1 MAKILLYIVIFIGL
15 LSTSGCSE
23 NSYEKEITFINS
35 DTLAIKSDKHSY
47 QNSKFKLSN
56 NRKHLLISQSR
67 ELLILNLEKEIVIRQ
82 INFDTLDLVLPHDL
96 LHSITFDED
105 SNSYSLFSPHRKK
118 VILLDSN
125 LHISKEILL
134 TGLDS
139 VNHRIFPYNDSFFI
153 SIKDKIIVVGTKYNT
168 NEFSSPEYFQNSRLI
183 SVFNFD
189 GKLIS
194 QFGEFPQSRKINPY
208 SVSSL
213 GTNCLDVD
221 FDNQKIYT
229 KISVGAP
236 DWEVFNYEG
245 EMIENGG
252 LKSKKI
258 DYTLYPTNGINHIP
272 GKYSDSH
279 TEIKWINENLVA
291 VKAFQFRDQEIPSYT
306 DLNVVLIEDL
316 ANQKLH
322 SKVIEPYHKLVY
334 ADEKELRFIR
344 THPNRDELIMVRVE
358 YTLE

>member
-1 MAKILLYIVIFIGL
+1 MKYIIIVILLLSLISCSSDLNQEASIKFI
-15 LSTSGCSE
+15 
-23 NSYEKEITFINS
+23 YA
-35 DTLAIKSDKHSY
+35 DTLTIESDKHSY

-67 ELLILNLEKEIVIRQ
+67 ELLILNLENEEVIRE
-82 INFDTLDLVLPHDL
+82 INFDTLDLVLPQDL
-96 LHSITFDED
+96 LYSITFDEE
-105 SNSYSLFSPHRKK
+105 SKSYSLFFPHREK
-118 VILLDSN
+118 VIILDSN
-125 LHISKEILL
+125 LHITKEILL
-134 TGLDS
+134 SGLDS

-153 SIKDKIIVVGTKYNT
+153 SMKDERILVGTKLNT
-168 NEFSSPEYFQNSRLI
+168 NEFSSPEYFKKSRLI

-189 GKLIS
+189 GKLLS
-194 QFGEFPQSRKINPY
+194 QFGEFPEVRKQNAF
-208 SVSSL
+208 SVSSQ

-221 FDNQKIYT
+221 LDNQKIYT
-229 KISVGAP
+229 KISVGVP
-236 DWEVFNYEG
+236 DLEVFNYEG

-252 LKSKKI
+252 IKSDKI
-258 DYTLYPTNGINHIP
+258 DYTLYPTNGPNHIP

-291 VKAFQFRDQEIPSYT
+291 VKAFQFRDQEIPRYT

-316 ANQKLH
+316 ANQKLY

-344 THPNRDELIMVRVE
+344 THPDKDELIMVRVE
-358 YTLE
+358 YALE

>member
-15 LSTSGCSE
+15 LTSSGCSE
-23 NSYEKEITFINS
+23 NSYEKEITFIKS
-35 DTLAIKSDKHSY
+35 DTLTIQSDKHSY

-67 ELLILNLEKEIVIRQ
+67 ELLILNLEKEEVIRQ
-82 INFDTLDLVLPHDL
+82 INFDRLDLVLPQDL
-96 LHSITFDED
+96 LYSFTFDEE
-105 SNSYSLFSPHRKK
+105 SNSYSLFFPHRKK

-125 LHISKEILL
+125 LHISKEIFLN
-134 TGLDS
+134 GLDS

-153 SIKDKIIVVGTKYNT
+153 SLKDKIIVVGTKYNT
-168 NEFSSPEYFQNSRLI
+168 NEFSSPEYFKKSRLI

-189 GKLIS
+189 GKLLS
-194 QFGEFPQSRKINPY
+194 QFGEFPEVRKQNVF
-208 SVSSL
+208 SVSSQ

-221 FDNQKIYT
+221 LDNQKIYT
-229 KISVGAP
+229 KISVGVP
-236 DWEVFNYEG
+236 DLEVFNYEG

-252 LKSKKI
+252 LKSDKI
-258 DYTLYPTNGINHIP
+258 DYTLYPTNGPNHVP

-291 VKAFQFRDQEIPSYT
+291 VKAFQFRDQEIPRYT

-316 ANQKLH
+316 ANQKLY

-358 YTLE
+358 YVLE